1 MVTEPSNGKPAL
13 IAVANLGNGSC
24 NVIYGHDREAVWQPS
39 TVHLH
44 TGAIWDCS
52 AQRGRD
58 VREVSVE

>member
-1 MVTEPSNGKPAL
+1 MSGVLSPSRRTDT
-13 IAVANLGNGSC
+13 VARNKIKLSSLAWGLS
-24 NVIYGHDREAVWQPS
+24 REAVWQPS